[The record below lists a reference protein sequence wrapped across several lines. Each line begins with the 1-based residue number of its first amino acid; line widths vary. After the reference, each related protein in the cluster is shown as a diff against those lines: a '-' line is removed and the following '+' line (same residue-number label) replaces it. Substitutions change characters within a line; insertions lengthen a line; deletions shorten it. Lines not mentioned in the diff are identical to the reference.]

1 MFQRYLILVFTFTA
15 SLLPASVPLVNLV
28 NEQTLVALSVPD
40 APALIRDW
48 EKSPVATTWNDPE
61 IITFLAPLR
70 GHLDIDSW
78 DDKTKDATGLTVRE
92 LLALA
97 TGEVMVALPSFDP
110 AKLSKNAAPAF
121 LIALEVGGQEKKL
134 AGILADSA
142 EKKSIVDEKESYA
155 GVDVVTRPL
164 SKPDEEDED
173 APVKTISWAI
183 TDGVWI
189 IGGEKETL
197 FATIDA
203 LKQGGVAAALGKSEG
218 FLRSRERAAQAQAL
232 IYINFPAMYPILQ
245 EAVADISR
253 KTAGQPN
260 PLGVDAQA
268 IFAAL
273 GLDAFGECYFAMQV
287 SDAETRMD
295 FGMALTGDHGLVRLL
310 AYEPGP
316 APKHDWIPAKWPS
329 VSTARFSFVK
339 AYAGLEEMLD
349 AISPMLS
356 GMAQGQIR
364 AYNRK
369 LGIDIKRD
377 LIGSLGDELTS
388 AYATPTAAQSGDDP
402 TLVQMDQLVALSLS
416 NEAAFSKSIDALK
429 SLAGP
434 AADQLFIKR
443 DYLGSTIYTLNPPTK
458 PGATSAPRG
467 FSYAIADRTLL
478 FGVGSS
484 ATVEAALQGMA
495 SGDGGFWKRDDVQ
508 AALTHVP
515 VDAMAV
521 QVSDLRVMMSTF
533 VDMAVS
539 IQKAAIAGAG
549 DDAAEKT
556 YLDVSA
562 RPDEEVI
569 ARHWGL
575 ATSYSTR
582 TPEGFFS
589 TWSLVHPQK

>member
-1 MFQRYLILVFTFTA
+1 MLHRYLLLAVTFTA
-15 SLLPASVPLVNLV
+15 SLLPAAVPLVNLV
-28 NEQTLVALSVPD
+28 DEQTLVAISVPN

-61 IITFLAPLR
+61 IVKFLAPLR
-70 GHLDIDSW
+70 EHMEVDSW
-78 DDKTKDATGLTVRE
+78 DDKTKEATGLTVRE
-92 LLALA
+92 LLGLA
-97 TGEVMVALPSFDP
+97 TGELMIALPAFDP
-110 AKLSKNAAPAF
+110 AKLEKNEAPGF
-121 LIALEVGGQEKKL
+121 LIALEVAGQEKKL

-155 GVDVVTRPL
+155 GVDVLTRPL
-164 SKPDEEDED
+164 GKRDEQNAD

-189 IGGEKETL
+189 IGADKQSL

-203 LKQGGVAAALGKSEG
+203 LKQGGVSAALGKSER
-218 FLRSRERAAQAQAL
+218 FLRMRERTAQAQAL
-232 IYINFPAMYPILQ
+232 VYINFPAIYPILQ

-260 PLGVDAQA
+260 PLGIDAQA

-273 GLDAFGECYFAMQV
+273 GLDAFGESYFAMQV
-287 SDAETRMD
+287 NDAETRMN
-295 FGMALTGDHGLVRLL
+295 FGLTLNGDRGLVKLL

-316 APKHDWIPAKWPS
+316 APKPDWVPAKWPS

-339 AYAGLEEMLD
+339 AYAALEEMLD

-377 LIGSLGDELTS
+377 LIGSLGDEFIS
-388 AYATPTAAQSGDDP
+388 AYAAPAAAQSGDNP
-402 TLVQMDQLVALSLS
+402 ALVQMDQLFAFSLS
-416 NEAAFSKSIDALK
+416 NETAFIKSIEALK

-434 AADQLFIKR
+434 AAEQLFIKR
-443 DYLGSTIYTLNPPTK
+443 DYLGSTIYTLNPPAR
-458 PGATSAPRG
+458 PGATSGPRG
-467 FSYAIADRTLL
+467 FSYAIANRTLL
-478 FGVGSS
+478 FGIGSS

-495 SGDGGFWKRDDVQ
+495 SGDGGFWKREDVE
-508 AALTHVP
+508 AALSQVP
-515 VDAMAV
+515 ADAMAV

-533 VDMAVS
+533 VDMAVGM
-539 IQKAAIAGAG
+539 QQAALQGAG
-549 DDAAEKT
+549 DDAEKKT

-562 RPDEEVI
+562 RPDEDVI

-582 TPEGFFS
+582 TAEGLFS
-589 TWSLVHPQK
+589 TWSLAHPQK